1 MPPPESPLLDQLS
14 ANSVPYRDPLAV
26 LDWRTLDLGSY
37 WLPPE
42 AVSLHGLP
50 EFEALS
56 DAARMRLSQYEFLS
70 VVQICVAL
78 ERVALESA
86 ARRLRHADSGSEYAY
101 LLHEMREEAG
111 HSLMF
116 LRLAGATGLEMPDWR
131 VALPRFARP
140 VTRLVPSDTLYWFM
154 RVVVQD
160 VPDRLHRFMK
170 RHSGPQ
176 VSAFVRQMISLHMVD
191 QSRHL
196 TYARCRLEAALQ
208 DVGPAGARVLP
219 VLCDSLFNR
228 FVRRLFWPRP
238 DLYERAGLGDGRFW
252 RQAALRNPHRRE
264 FVLKLL
270 APTMRL
276 LQQQGI
282 SVRLR

>member
-1 MPPPESPLLDQLS
+1 MPPPEAPLLEQLS
-14 ANSVPYRDPLAV
+14 ANSVPYRDPLSV
-26 LDWRTLDLGSY
+26 LDWRALDLEGY

-56 DAARMRLSQYEFLS
+56 DMARIRLSQYEFLGIT
-70 VVQICVAL
+70 QLTVAL

-86 ARRLRHADSGSEYAY
+86 ARRLRHAESGAEYAF

-116 LRLAGATGLEMPDWR
+116 LRLAAASGLELPDWKS
-131 VALPRFARP
+131 VMPRYARP
-140 VTRLVPSDTLYWFM
+140 VARLVPSDVLYWFM

-160 VPDRLHRFMK
+160 VPDKLHRFVR
-170 RHSGPQ
+170 RHAGPEL
-176 VSAFVRQMISLHMVD
+176 SPFIRQMISLHMID

-196 TYARCRLEAALQ
+196 TYARRRLELALQ
-208 DVGPAGARVLP
+208 NSGRAGGRVLP

-228 FVRRLFWPRP
+228 FVRRLFWPRA
-238 DLYERAGLGDGRFW
+238 DLYEHAGLGEGRAW
-252 RQAALRNPHRRE
+252 RHAAMRNPHRRE
-264 FVLKLL
+264 FVLRLI

-276 LQQQGI
+276 LQQHGI
-282 SVRLR
+282 EVRLH

>member
-1 MPPPESPLLDQLS
+1 MPPPESPLLEQLS
-14 ANSVPYRDPLAV
+14 ANSIPYRDPLAV
-26 LDWRTLDLGSY
+26 LDWRTLDLESY

-42 AVSLHGLP
+42 AISLHGLP
-50 EFEALS
+50 EFDALS
-56 DAARMRLSQYEFLS
+56 DAARIRLSQHEFLGIAQ
-70 VVQICVAL
+70 VAVAL
-78 ERVALESA
+78 ERVALEA
-86 ARRLRHADSGSEYAY
+86 AASRLRHAHSGAEYAY
-101 LLHEMREEAG
+101 LLHEIREEAG

-116 LRLAGATGLEMPDWR
+116 LRLASASGLEVPDWR

-160 VPDRLHRFMK
+160 VPDKLHRFMR
-170 RHSGPQ
+170 RHAGPEL
-176 VSAFVRQMISLHMVD
+176 SPFVRQAISLQMVD

-196 TYARCRLEAALQ
+196 AYSRRHLELALQ
-208 DVGPAGARVLP
+208 GTGRAGARVVP

-238 DLYERAGLGDGRFW
+238 DLYERAGLGDGRAW
-252 RQAALRNPHRRE
+252 RHAAMRNPHRRE
-264 FVLKLL
+264 FVLKLV

-276 LQQQGI
+276 LQQHGI

>member
-1 MPPPESPLLDQLS
+1 MPTPESSLLEQLS
-14 ANSVPYRDPLAV
+14 ANSIPYRDPLAV
-26 LDWRTLDLGSY
+26 LDWRMLDLDSY

-56 DAARMRLSQYEFLS
+56 NPARMRLSQYEFLGIAQ
-70 VVQICVAL
+70 VCVAL

-86 ARRLRHADSGSEYAY
+86 ARRLRHAQSSAEYAY

-116 LRLAGATGLEMPDWR
+116 LRLASASGLEVPDWQN
-131 VALPRFARP
+131 ALPRFARP

-160 VPDRLHRFMK
+160 VPDKLHRFMR
-170 RHSGPQ
+170 RHAGTDLNP
-176 VSAFVRQMISLHMVD
+176 FVRQAISLRMID

-196 TYARCRLEAALQ
+196 AYARRQLELAVQ
-208 DVGPAGARVLP
+208 ETNRAGARMLP

-228 FVRRLFWPRP
+228 YVRRLFWPRP
-238 DLYERAGLGDGRFW
+238 DLYERAGLGEGRAW
-252 RQAALRNPHRRE
+252 RHAALRNPQRRE

-276 LQQQGI
+276 LQQHGI

>member
-1 MPPPESPLLDQLS
+1 MSPPEAPLLEQLS

-26 LDWRTLDLGSY
+26 LDWRALDLDSY

-50 EFEALS
+50 EFDVLS
-56 DAARMRLSQYEFLS
+56 EAARVRLSQHEFLGIT
-70 VVQICVAL
+70 QIAVAL

-86 ARRLRHADSGSEYAY
+86 ARRLRHAESSAEYAF

-116 LRLAGATGLEMPDWR
+116 LRLAAASGLELSDWD

-140 VTRLVPSDTLYWFM
+140 VTRLVPSDVLYWFM

-160 VPDRLHRFMK
+160 VPDKLHRFI
-170 RHSGPQ
+170 RRQAGPEVSG
-176 VSAFVRQMISLHMVD
+176 FVRQMIALHMRD
-191 QSRHL
+191 ESRHL
-196 TYARCRLEAALQ
+196 AYARRRLELAMQAR
-208 DVGPAGARVLP
+208 GRAGARVLP
-219 VLCDSLFNR
+219 MLCDSLFNR

-238 DLYERAGLGDGRFW
+238 ELYERAGLGDGRAW
-252 RQAALRNPHRRE
+252 RYAAMRNPQRRE
-264 FVLKLL
+264 FVLRLV

-276 LQQQGI
+276 LQQHGI
-282 SVRLR
+282 EVRLR